1 MIEKER
7 CICILNRKDEPL
19 KMYSLKKMLE
29 VNNMGS
35 YYNIC
40 LNRLMD
46 EEYID
51 DEDIIFDFGNGDV
64 AMTDDGIFLCSD
76 ILSGFIPKDWL
87 VEEWKQL
94 RKMNKNVKE
103 LNLCF
108 EAFRKMKFTDL
119 LKAIITKGTP
129 PETDPNTK
137 AFKEVLFYLRLEILS
152 RFFLNKWRI
161 KLVDFISKIK
171 VKLFT
176 RKILRQLQ

>member
-1 MIEKER
+1 
-7 CICILNRKDEPL
+7 
-19 KMYSLKKMLE
+19 
-29 VNNMGS
+29 
-35 YYNIC
+35 
-40 LNRLMD
+40 
-46 EEYID
+46 
-51 DEDIIFDFGNGDV
+51 
-64 AMTDDGIFLCSD
+64 MTDDGIFLCSD